1 MRTDLHSDPFENRE
15 LELEAE
21 KRRKEVLKRNA
32 ESLLFRESFR
42 SDIIE
47 QTKNRMKHT
56 LGTSATEEN
65 VNYCTLPCL

>member
-32 ESLLFRESFR
+32 ESLLFRESLR

-47 QTKNRMKHT
+47 QTKNRMKQT

>member
-32 ESLLFRESFR
+32 ESLLFRESLR

-47 QTKNRMKHT
+47 QTNNRMKHT